1 MRAQPITSST
11 SPPVYIC
18 RGIYSNLKD
27 YGDKWY
33 YEPQFSGNPK
43 FYTSSKR
50 PDASISS
57 YTLWRHETIRPFE
70 SQLGGFRFQ
79 LL

>member
-1 MRAQPITSST
+1 M
-11 SPPVYIC
+11 
-18 RGIYSNLKD
+18 YSNLQD

-33 YEPQFSGNPK
+33 YSPVATGAAK

-57 YTLWRHETIRPFE
+57 YAMGGKKQFTSFAADLG
-70 SQLGGFRFQ
+70 SGGFPF
-79 LL
+79 L